1 MKSSVYLA
9 SADRYSAIIKSEI
22 RYIKVTIVMFI
33 EQRNLR
39 SLALHFSKAPQEPCW
54 NSSLLTGVNGRDTTN
69 RTGCTQLYSYGVW
82 GRVVLHDTHNEER
95 DTGEPKISSCKAI
108 SLILWHNDSV
118 SLIREYR
125 TNNNS
130 FIGIL
135 LFLFFFVSNSFM
147 LSKKTNDWIRIYL
160 IWLYN
165 TFAWKGPRGDM

>member
-135 LFLFFFVSNSFM
+135 LFLFFVSNSFM